1 MRALISA
8 ELLRLRTVR
17 TPRYLFLGMLAL
29 VGLSAAPIGNGPPAS
44 ASEIADNA
52 RGVAQIGVFVAAVY
66 AANNVGDAYKRGAVA
81 MTFLTHPLRDRV
93 AAAQAVSY
101 AAVSVVIGAASAAVA
116 MAVVLTVADANHLD
130 AGFSTVEVARVVL
143 GAALGGAVFGAA
155 GALVG
160 SIARHPAIATG
171 AVVAWSVAE
180 NLLTQGGTQGA
191 IGPYAP
197 FQLLGSLTGLSDEVP
212 GLLAMALLL
221 GYLAVLALA
230 VRVWALPR
238 DLT

>member
-1 MRALISA
+1 
-8 ELLRLRTVR
+8 
-17 TPRYLFLGMLAL
+17 MLAL
-29 VGLSAAPIGNGPPAS
+29 VGLSAAPIGNGPPAN

-52 RGVAQIGVFVAAVY
+52 RGVAQIGVFVAALY
-66 AANNVGDAYKRGAVA
+66 AANSIGDAYKRGAAA

-101 AAVSVVIGAASAAVA
+101 AAVSVVVGAASAAVA
-116 MAVVLTVADANHLD
+116 MGVVLTVADANHLD

-143 GAALGGAVFGAA
+143 GGAFAGAVFGAV

-160 SIARHPAIATG
+160 SVARHPGIATG
-171 AVVAWSVAE
+171 IVVAWNVAE
-180 NLLTQGGTQGA
+180 TLLTQGGTQGA

-197 FQLLGSLTGLSDEVP
+197 FQLIGSVTGLSDKVP
-212 GLLAMALLL
+212 GLLAMTLLL

-230 VRVWALPR
+230 VRAWALPR